1 MTNRHEKS
9 GPSAHAKE
17 QLAASQNQSS
27 TQIQEQDLDP
37 SLSPQAPHGTPS
49 LTVPVHEFRG
59 MFQTLLEVHQ
69 QHSYDEY
76 RRGYEQGRR
85 DERAELLA
93 PQIRQTVDS
102 LVNNHRVKQN
112 RRNSAERHRTHI
124 HRNQG
129 AA

>member
-1 MTNRHEKS
+1 MTNRHKKS
-9 GPSAHAKE
+9 GPLAHAKE

-27 TQIQEQDLDP
+27 TQIQEQDLEP
-37 SLSPQAPHGTPS
+37 ILSPSTTPGAPS
-49 LTVPVHEFRG
+49 LTLPVHELRG
-59 MFQTLLEVHQ
+59 MFQTFNEVHQ
-69 QHSYDEY
+69 QHGYDEY

-102 LVNNHRVKQN
+102 LVNNHRVNQN
-112 RRNSAERHRTHI
+112 RRNSAERHRAHF